1 MREAFENEW
10 IDFYP
15 RKGKEGGAF
24 CAGAM
29 WLKQSRILTNYDGYF
44 GSVDT
49 LAHELGHAFHNRQ
62 IENHAPLNQ
71 DYPMPVAET
80 ASTFNEVHLGK
91 AARAEASGEELLN
104 LLEND
109 IKEQT
114 QCIVDIYSRYLF
126 ETAVFEQSQ
135 NKFLMADDLKQIML
149 DAQKKTYGDGL
160 DPECM
165 HPYMWVCKGHYYS
178 EGLSFYNFPYAF
190 GNLFALGLYSQFEKE
205 GEAFIGKYKAM
216 LSATPCCTIE
226 EAGAMMGIDLTK
238 NFLRLRKRLSSS
250 ARCRRRC
257 VMEDLK
263 QIMPKKL
270 GFGCMRLPVAN
281 GNSEEIDDA
290 VFCRMID
297 RYMEQ
302 GFVYFDTAY
311 PYHNQKSEEAVRRCL
326 VERYDRERFLL
337 ADKMPVWLVQNME
350 DYSEIFERQLARC
363 GVTYFDFY
371 LFHAMNKTRVEE
383 TEKTGGFAF
392 VQRMKTE
399 GRIRHIGFSFHDTAE
414 ALEEILKNHPEME
427 FVQLQINYYDWESE
441 NVQSRKCYEVAQ
453 KYGVPVIVMEPVK
466 GGTLANM
473 TGRPA
478 EILKELSP
486 EASFASYAIRYA
498 ASLENVMLV
507 LSGMSD
513 EQQLIDNTAYMREF
527 RPLDER
533 ERAAIARVV
542 EELAAMPTIACTKC
556 RYCVEGCP
564 KKIPIPDVFE
574 DYNMTV
580 QFGIN
585 ETNRGSYRRHTADG
599 GSANVCIRCGK
610 CEGQCPQHLPIRD
623 LLVKVAETFAE

>member
-1 MREAFENEW
+1 MTTEWSLDELYKGFDDPAYGKDVAELTAQIDALATLLADAGRMQEKERTEKVLAAQSGIAQLFYQLSLYVELRQSVNTEDGTVMAENAKLMKLQAKMAPLEAAAGKLLAGIRDVDALAKESGLVREHTFYLKEKQKEAKHLLSDEVEEMVASMNMSGGAAWSKLQSYLTSTVKVDYQGKQITLSEVRNLAYSPEASVRKSAYEAEIAAYEKVEDAIAFSLNYIKNQVTMLSEKRGYASPLAMTLEQSRMKRETLDAMMAAIDEYLPVFRKYLRKKGGMLGHVNGLPWYDLFAPLGKADKTYSIEETKQYLIDTFTKLTPEMADLMREAFENEW

-238 NFLRLRKRLSSS
+238 KDFWRTGLSEI
-250 ARCRRRC
+250 A
-257 VMEDLK
+257 
-263 QIMPKKL
+263 
-270 GFGCMRLPVAN
+270 
-281 GNSEEIDDA
+281 EEIEQ
-290 VFCRMID
+290 FCTM
-297 RYMEQ
+297 
-302 GFVYFDTAY
+302 
-311 PYHNQKSEEAVRRCL
+311 
-326 VERYDRERFLL
+326 
-337 ADKMPVWLVQNME
+337 
-350 DYSEIFERQLARC
+350 
-363 GVTYFDFY
+363 
-371 LFHAMNKTRVEE
+371 
-383 TEKTGGFAF
+383 
-392 VQRMKTE
+392 
-399 GRIRHIGFSFHDTAE
+399 
-414 ALEEILKNHPEME
+414 
-427 FVQLQINYYDWESE
+427 
-441 NVQSRKCYEVAQ
+441 
-453 KYGVPVIVMEPVK
+453 
-466 GGTLANM
+466 
-473 TGRPA
+473 
-478 EILKELSP
+478 
-486 EASFASYAIRYA
+486 
-498 ASLENVMLV
+498 
-507 LSGMSD
+507 
-513 EQQLIDNTAYMREF
+513 
-527 RPLDER
+527 
-533 ERAAIARVV
+533 
-542 EELAAMPTIACTKC
+542 
-556 RYCVEGCP
+556 
-564 KKIPIPDVFE
+564 
-574 DYNMTV
+574 
-580 QFGIN
+580 
-585 ETNRGSYRRHTADG
+585 
-599 GSANVCIRCGK
+599 
-610 CEGQCPQHLPIRD
+610 
-623 LLVKVAETFAE
+623 